1 MKKLITA
8 ITALMVLGITTQV
21 FAHGTHSDDA
31 VWVAFKFVN
40 LDPID
45 AADSTSA
52 MHYVPMPDSGYYH
65 QDSYAISNM
74 YFQNVL
80 GHLTHY
86 PKMAQVLSYHGGDHN
101 VSVDEVVVLCEP
113 GISNHIEGGRGG
125 HSYPFTVNMDGSVT
139 PSDGLWVMP
148 FDHPNPT
155 YGAGSVSELYVGI
168 RALGKAYTKQGGVE
182 SGFRMTSQGSP
193 GADGSAGA
201 DGADGDQGPQGKQ
214 GDAGTNGTDGTDGAD
229 APCTPCAEVT
239 DAAVDLACEIL
250 GNNPPASV
258 EELQATSLVIVN
270 NLLVSANICE
280 DPCDV
285 SAGIQ
290 AAIDAKL
297 AE

>member
-1 MKKLITA
+1 MKKLIAA
-8 ITALMVLGITTQV
+8 ITALMVLSITGQV
-21 FAHGTHSDDA
+21 FAHNSHSDDA
-31 VWVAFKFVN
+31 VWVAFKFAN
-40 LDPID
+40 LDY
-45 AADSTSA
+45 AEEGR
-52 MHYVPMPDSGYYH
+52 MYKVPMPDSGYYH
-65 QDSYAISNM
+65 KDAYAISNM

-80 GHLTHY
+80 GHLHHV
-86 PKMAQVLSYHGGDHN
+86 PKMAQVLSYHGEDHN

-214 GDAGTNGTDGTDGAD
+214 GDAGTNGTDGTDGTDGAD

-239 DAAVDLACEIL
+239 DAAVALACEVL